1 MNDRIKVSMVSTD
14 TNIGGAGKCV
24 LMLAG
29 GLDTEK
35 FDVTVILPPKS
46 DLMPELERLG
56 VKAVEADGIADKSY
70 DPAAVRSL
78 RAAFAGTSPDIV
90 HAHASFSARIAAK
103 REGIPVVF
111 TRHSAFPPSKI
122 MTKPPIKNILGAVNE
137 HYADGIIAVAE
148 AAKQNLVDTGV
159 HPDKIRVILNGTA
172 GYRRYSGGEVR
183 AARER
188 YSIPEGNRV
197 VSIVGRVEDYKG
209 QEYFI
214 DAADIVLRS
223 QGNVTFMVVG
233 TGSFLEKYK
242 EKARA
247 LGRGCDIIFTGFTDD
262 IEGIANITDI
272 IVNESVGTETTSL
285 ALLEAMSVG
294 VPVVASDYGGNTKVV
309 RDGENGIIV
318 PQRDPEATAK
328 AILRLLSDGEL
339 YSGMSLAA
347 ERIFRGEY
355 TSERMV
361 RETGEYYLEVLRG
374 KEGRAK

>member
-78 RAAFAGTSPDIV
+78 RAVFAELSPDIV

-122 MTKPPIKNILGAVNE
+122 MTIPPIKNILGAVNE

-172 GYRRYSGGEVR
+172 GYRKYSGGER
-183 AARER
+183 LAARER
-188 YSIPEGNRV
+188 YGIPEGNRV

-214 DAADIVLRS
+214 DAADIVLGYH
-223 QGNVTFMVVG
+223 QKVTIM
-233 TGSFLEKYK
+233 
-242 EKARA
+242 
-247 LGRGCDIIFTGFTDD
+247 I
-262 IEGIANITDI
+262 
-272 IVNESVGTETTSL
+272 
-285 ALLEAMSVG
+285 
-294 VPVVASDYGGNTKVV
+294 
-309 RDGENGIIV
+309 
-318 PQRDPEATAK
+318 
-328 AILRLLSDGEL
+328 
-339 YSGMSLAA
+339 
-347 ERIFRGEY
+347 
-355 TSERMV
+355 
-361 RETGEYYLEVLRG
+361 
-374 KEGRAK
+374 

>member
-1 MNDRIKVSMVSTD
+1 
-14 TNIGGAGKCV
+14 
-24 LMLAG
+24 
-29 GLDTEK
+29 
-35 FDVTVILPPKS
+35 
-46 DLMPELERLG
+46 
-56 VKAVEADGIADKSY
+56 
-70 DPAAVRSL
+70 
-78 RAAFAGTSPDIV
+78 
-90 HAHASFSARIAAK
+90 
-103 REGIPVVF
+103 
-111 TRHSAFPPSKI
+111 
-122 MTKPPIKNILGAVNE
+122 
-137 HYADGIIAVAE
+137 
-148 AAKQNLVDTGV
+148 
-159 HPDKIRVILNGTA
+159 
-172 GYRRYSGGEVR
+172 
-183 AARER
+183 
-188 YSIPEGNRV
+188 
-197 VSIVGRVEDYKG
+197 DYKG

-214 DAADIVLRS
+214 DAADIVLGS
-223 QGNVTFMVVG
+223 QENVTFMVVG